1 MVKVDIFGQEAHGHV
16 LLLLPL
22 LTTTI
27 NHTNALETRLYKVY
41 TPTKNTQKISMTK
54 V

>member
-16 LLLLPL
+16 LLLLL
-22 LTTTI
+22 LLTTI

-41 TPTKNTQKISMTK
+41 TPTKNTKK
-54 V
+54 